1 LHRRA
6 SRRLIL
12 PERKGAPARLSR
24 AAALGIPT
32 TAFFAT
38 LDEGDRIAESLTLL
52 RLWATLDQPGQ
63 RRELLDH
70 LRRMIDGPPPG

>member
-1 LHRRA
+1 MATDEGTAHPRNPVLDE
-6 SRRLIL
+6 L
-12 PERKGAPARLSR
+12 